1 MTSIVK
7 SFFTGI
13 GETVLL
19 VGRSLTH
26 LPTLPRQWR
35 RCLDHAW
42 FMGYA
47 TVPLVCL
54 LSLSIGAV
62 LALQIGDAMH
72 SLQIMDYIGSIVGVA
87 MVRELGP
94 VMAAIMVAGRVVSA
108 TTAELASMRVYQ
120 EVDAL
125 RTMRIPP
132 ERILVLPR
140 LVAITLVMPFL
151 VMAAI
156 VTGWIGGQLV
166 VMTVP
171 WIDLSSDA
179 YYASLKQFVDA
190 DALIDGLIKG
200 QVFGILIISV
210 ACMIGLQAK
219 GGPREIGQAVTK
231 SVVASI
237 TLILAVDY
245 FITNVLIAT

>member
-1 MTSIVK
+1 MIALLKTL
-7 SFFTGI
+7 FERI

-19 VGRSLTH
+19 VTRSLKH
-26 LPTLPRQWR
+26 LPTLPRQWK

-47 TVPLVCL
+47 TAPLVAL

-62 LALQIGDAMH
+62 LALQIGDAMRAI
-72 SLQIMDYIGSIVGVA
+72 QIMEYIGSIVGVA

-94 VMAAIMVAGRVVSA
+94 VMTAIMVAGRVVSA

-140 LVAITLVMPFL
+140 LAAMTLVMPFL
-151 VMAAI
+151 VMLSI
-156 VTGWIGGQLV
+156 VTGWIGGQIV

-171 WIDLSSDA
+171 WIDLTTEG
-179 YYASLKQFVDA
+179 YYTALKQYVDA
-190 DALIDGLIKG
+190 DAVIDGLIKG
-200 QVFGILIISV
+200 EVFGIVILSV
-210 ACMIGLQAK
+210 ACSIGLETK

-231 SVVASI
+231 AVVASI

>member
-1 MTSIVK
+1 MISIVK
-7 SFFTGI
+7 SFLSGV

-19 VGRSLTH
+19 VIRSLRY
-26 LPTLPRQWR
+26 LPTLPRQWK

-47 TVPLVCL
+47 TVPLVAL

-62 LALQIGDAMH
+62 LALQIGDAMR
-72 SLQIMDYIGSIVGVA
+72 SIQIMEYIGSIVGVA

-94 VMAAIMVAGRVVSA
+94 VMTAIMVAGRVASA
-108 TTAELASMRVYQ
+108 TTAELASMRVYK

-125 RTMRIPP
+125 ETMRIPP

-140 LVAITLVMPFL
+140 LAAITFVMPFL
-151 VMAAI
+151 VIVSI
-156 VTGWIGGQLV
+156 VTGWIGGQIA

-179 YYASLKQFVDA
+179 YYAALKQYVDA

-200 QVFGILIISV
+200 QVFGILILSV

-231 SVVASI
+231 AVVVSI

-245 FITNVLIAT
+245 FITNILIAT